1 MQKKLGQ
8 IVLYLEIFNFKTF
21 KAKILQIFELLIWK
35 IDDLIHSFWLY
46 LTFSFSNLPCFN
58 CPEWPVLVCIS
69 GSAWQCNAK
78 LSNLLFLTQ
87 RKPDSAWWSMHQRSK
102 ETKLARRRLI
112 QGRTFSDFQFL
123 AKKFYTE
130 TPIRLSNCR
139 AVRRSI
145 IFLGK

>member
-1 MQKKLGQ
+1 MDLTNSAKNRRKISLIDLSFRPKHWGVWLVGW
-8 IVLYLEIFNFKTF
+8 IEICLQNHPY
-21 KAKILQIFELLIWK
+21 KAWFLWNVNLQIATVCMLAPF
-35 IDDLIHSFWLY
+35 
-46 LTFSFSNLPCFN
+46 LPC
-58 CPEWPVLVCIS
+58 LTL
-69 GSAWQCNAK
+69 QCKAT

-130 TPIRLSNCR
+130 TPIRLSNCKI
-139 AVRRSI
+139 VGRSI
-145 IFLGK
+145 IFGGK